1 MRNCLSCAPSEPGL
15 SRPAFSEPTSDAEAK
30 NKDFKFS
37 SCMSGLKLH
46 CISQLSEAACCV
58 SPVTYV
64 KTLQGVV
71 GTIQPTHFESNTF
84 YGMILACGI
93 LEPVFDSEVSH
104 PAYMTSAVCE
114 HGKLASETAKS
125 VNSKSVSPK
134 TAYSESKEFKH
145 YSPLEHIS

>member
-1 MRNCLSCAPSEPGL
+1 MLLLGIVTRNCLSRAPSEPGL
-15 SRPAFSEPTSDAEAK
+15 SRPAFSEPSSDAEAK

-58 SPVTYV
+58 SPVFYV
-64 KTLQGVV
+64 KTLQGVSV
-71 GTIQPTHFESNTF
+71 GTIQPAHFESNTF

-93 LEPVFDSEVSH
+93 LEPVFDSEVS
-104 PAYMTSAVCE
+104 YMTSADCE

-125 VNSKSVSPK
+125 VNSKS
-134 TAYSESKEFKH
+134 ADSESKKFKH